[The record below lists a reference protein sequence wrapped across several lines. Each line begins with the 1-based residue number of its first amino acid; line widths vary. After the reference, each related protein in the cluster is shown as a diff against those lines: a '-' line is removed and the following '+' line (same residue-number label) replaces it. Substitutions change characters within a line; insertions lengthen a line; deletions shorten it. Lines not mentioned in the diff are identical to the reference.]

1 MIRTCDTRDSRCETE
16 REREREREPLMRA
29 ESRGP
34 VSQSSSIYPVSQSS
48 SIYPA
53 PSSDELRPGADHLL
67 RTLGPPVATV
77 QLYSAVYNC
86 TVVTPATSL
95 HPQTVSL
102 SATLGASRR

>member
-1 MIRTCDTRDSRCETE
+1 
-16 REREREREPLMRA
+16 MRV

-34 VSQSSSIYPVSQSS
+34 ESQSRRIYPVSQVR

-67 RTLGPPVATV
+67 RTLRPPVATV
-77 QLYSAVYNC
+77 QLYSALYSC

-95 HPQTVSL
+95 HPQSPSVCQQLWEQPDVSYKV
-102 SATLGASRR
+102 